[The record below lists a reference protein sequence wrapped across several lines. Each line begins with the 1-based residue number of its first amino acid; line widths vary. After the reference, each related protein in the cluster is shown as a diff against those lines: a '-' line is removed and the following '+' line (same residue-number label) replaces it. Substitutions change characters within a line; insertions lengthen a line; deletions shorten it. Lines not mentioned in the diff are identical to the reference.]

1 MPAIEISSPDD
12 SRLDPYRELKD
23 PAGRQPE
30 TIIAEGE
37 KLVRRLLDS
46 SCRVQSLLC
55 TRTTAELLQEMVPAD
70 VPVYIAPTALISQ
83 LVGFKFHRG
92 ALACG
97 TRPAPFGLSDLRELI
112 TRNERLMVV
121 VCPEIRD
128 PDNLGTIIRTAAA
141 FGAQAVVVG
150 GQGTNPFSRRV
161 LRTSMGAVL
170 RLPVIEADDC
180 ESVLATVHA
189 AGATSVATVLDS
201 DAATLEQAAR
211 PKRVALLFGNE
222 DQGLSERIASLCQR
236 RVTMPMAA
244 GVDSLNVAVAAGIV
258 MHHFRHVEPNPL

>member
-1 MPAIEISSPDD
+1 MPAIEISSSDD
-12 SRLDPYRELKD
+12 CRLDPYRELKD
-23 PAGRQPE
+23 PAGRRPA

-46 SCRVQSLLC
+46 SCRVESLLC
-55 TRTTAELLQEMVPAD
+55 TRTTAELLQKIVPEV
-70 VPVYIAPTALISQ
+70 VPVYIAPTSLISQ

-97 TRPAPFGLSDLRELI
+97 TRPAPLGLPDLGELI
-112 TRNERLMVV
+112 SKNERVMLAI
-121 VCPEIRD
+121 CPEIRD

-170 RLPVIEADDC
+170 RLPIIEADDC
-180 ESVLATVHA
+180 ESVLSTVHA

-201 DAATLEQAAR
+201 RAETLEEAAR

-222 DQGLSERIASLCQR
+222 DQGLSERIVSLCQR
-236 RVTMPMAA
+236 KVTMPMAA

-258 MHHFRHVEPNPL
+258 MHHFQQVEPKPL